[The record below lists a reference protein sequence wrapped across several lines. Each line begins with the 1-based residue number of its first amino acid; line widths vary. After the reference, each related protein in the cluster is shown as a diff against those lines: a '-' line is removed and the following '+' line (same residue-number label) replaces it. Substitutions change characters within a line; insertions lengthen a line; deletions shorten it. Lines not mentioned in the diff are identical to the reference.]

1 MAAQRYRRRKWLID
15 TDIQVRLGVKLAFYV
30 GVYLALFC
38 LVALFEPI
46 LVLLKGGIDSVTA
59 HEEIVTILSAIL
71 LPLLLAVA
79 CMFVH
84 GILILHR
91 VAGPVYRIRRG
102 LEALADGRLDEV
114 MRLRQNDYLK
124 DVAIL
129 YNDAV
134 EKLRMDVEDARSETK
149 AILESASEDQVREHA
164 QRLSEILGSY
174 RVGTEDETDAANEGA
189 QDATEA
195 AQAPLTL
202 A

>member
-38 LVALFEPI
+38 LVALFEPL

-59 HEEIVTILSAIL
+59 REEIATILGAIL

-114 MRLRQNDYLK
+114 MRLRQKDYLK

-129 YNDAV
+129 YNDAAGQ
-134 EKLRMDVEDARSETK
+134 LRMDVEDARHETK
-149 AILESASEDQVREHA
+149 AILEATSEDQVREHA
-164 QRLSEILGSY
+164 QRLSEILGAY
-174 RVGTEDETDAANEGA
+174 RVGTEDETDDADEVA
-189 QDATEA
+189 QEATEA
-195 AQAPLTL
+195 AQAS
-202 A
+202 